1 VRGEDRLAGYRE
13 IAEARMAELLPPDDW
28 EPRPLHQAMRY
39 SALAP
44 GKRLRPALC
53 MAACEAV
60 GGKRSQALDA
70 GCALEFVHCFSL
82 IHDDLPAIDDD
93 DLRRGRATCHIVFGE
108 AIAILAGDALMAL
121 AFDVLTRMEAN
132 DKQKTRAVRIL
143 AQSLGSTGLVAG
155 EVLDIL
161 SEGEEVDRD
170 LVQRIH
176 AWKTGALI
184 SASCEMGALLGGAD
198 AGPVE
203 ALARYG
209 REVGMAFQIQDDILN
224 ETATADQLGKAVGSD
239 RARSK
244 QTFPAA
250 IGLEQSRR
258 EADRATQGA
267 LHALEGLPGDTTTLR
282 ELALYS
288 VSREV

>member
-1 VRGEDRLAGYRE
+1 
-13 IAEARMAELLPPDDW
+13 MAELLPPDDW
-28 EPRPLHQAMRY
+28 DPRPLHQAMRY

-60 GGKRSQALDA
+60 GTGRTAALDA

-121 AFDVLTRMEAN
+121 AFEVLTGMEATAP
-132 DKQKTRAVRIL
+132 QKMRCVRIL

-161 SEGEEVDRD
+161 SEGEEVDRS

-184 SASCEMGALLGGAD
+184 SASCEMGAILGGGD
-198 AGPVE
+198 AALSE
-203 ALARYG
+203 SLARYG
-209 REVGMAFQIQDDILN
+209 REVGLAFQIQDDILN
-224 ETATADQLGKAVGSD
+224 ETATAEQLGKAVGSD
-239 RARSK
+239 RERSK
-244 QTFPAA
+244 QTYPAA
-250 IGLEQSRR
+250 IGLDESRR
-258 EADRATQGA
+258 EAERATEAA
-267 LHALEGLPGDTTTLR
+267 LAALQGLPGDVSALR
-282 ELALYS
+282 DLALFS
-288 VSREV
+288 ASRDV